1 MAWIGLLCLELNR
14 AQRKGCGARP
24 VMSRFKLGDDSGAES
39 TAGSGQVCGDGFMER
54 GASNCYWQLGPLKCH
69 RIGPNEAMVLGRIA
83 SCGRG
88 G

>member
-14 AQRKGCGARP
+14 REEERVRSEAGHESIQAREH
-24 VMSRFKLGDDSGAES
+24 SGAES